1 MTPEQFD
8 RWEDF
13 ATRMARIHFA
23 ASRRPSADWIL
34 AEVERIL
41 ADIKPQHED
50 ITDWDGNE
58 GGPIVVG
65 DIVCEFM
72 EEACP
77 SIYFRDARIRDEAI
91 LISEMEG
98 DDGPFDRE
106 GRDLIRDYIREIY
119 SDREYDATRRCED
132 QWYGPVRCCLRAG
145 LDLASAPS
153 AGVGGFTAGDLFA
166 MYPEGLPDWL
176 GSQEF
181 GPEVGPP
188 RQLRDI
194 PAEHGVWL

>member
-23 ASRRPSADWIL
+23 AHRRPSAEWIL
-34 AEVERIL
+34 SEVEQVL
-41 ADIKPQHED
+41 ADLKPQCED

-58 GGPIVVG
+58 GGPVIVG

-72 EEACP
+72 EGACP
-77 SIYFRDARIRDEAI
+77 EVYFRDARIRDEAI
-91 LISEMEG
+91 LIREMEG
-98 DDGPFDRE
+98 DDGRFDRE
-106 GRDLIRDYIREIY
+106 GRDLISDYIREIY
-119 SDREYDATRRCED
+119 SDREHDATMRRED

-153 AGVGGFTAGDLFA
+153 AGVVGFTAGDLFN
-166 MYPEGLPDWL
+166 MYPDGLPEWL
-176 GSQEF
+176 GLLGF
-181 GPEVGPP
+181 GPDAGPLRP
-188 RQLRDI
+188 LRDI
-194 PAEHGVWL
+194 PAEQGVWL